1 MFGMGT
7 IVNTL
12 AVIVGGGAGLILKK
26 GLKEKVQETV
36 MKALGTATLVMGL
49 SEVMAKMLVV
59 SKDGVSTQGTM
70 LLIFSLAIGAI
81 LGEWL
86 DLEYRMEQFGEFLRR
101 LFKVEDSGQFLEGF
115 LTNALVICI
124 GAMAIVGALQD
135 GISHDPSMLYAKA
148 ILDCMISMVFA
159 SSLGIGVLFAA
170 IPLFLYQ
177 GAITL
182 LGSAIAPF
190 LTDALIANLSFIGN
204 VLISLVGVNLL
215 FGKQIRVGNLLPSLL
230 IPIIYALICH

>member
-1 MFGMGT
+1 MFATGT
-7 IVNTL
+7 LVNTA
-12 AVIVGGGAGLILKK
+12 AVILGGGAGLLLKK
-26 GLKEKVQETV
+26 GIKENVQETV

-49 SEVMAKMLVV
+49 SEVMAKMLVI
-59 SKDGVSTQGTM
+59 KEEGIATQGTM
-70 LLIFSLAIGAI
+70 LLIFSLAIGAV

-86 DLEYRMEQFGEFLRR
+86 KLEYRMEQFGEFLRR
-101 LFKVEDSGQFLEGF
+101 LFHVEDNGSFLEGF

-124 GAMAIVGALQD
+124 GAMAIVGSLQD

-148 ILDCMISMVFA
+148 ILDAMISMVFA

-177 GAITL
+177 GAITI
-182 LGSAIAPF
+182 LGSVIAPF
-190 LTDALIANLSFIGN
+190 LTDALIADLTFIGN

-215 FGKQIRVGNLLPSLL
+215 FGKQIRVANLLPALL
-230 IPIIYALICH
+230 LPVVYRMFL